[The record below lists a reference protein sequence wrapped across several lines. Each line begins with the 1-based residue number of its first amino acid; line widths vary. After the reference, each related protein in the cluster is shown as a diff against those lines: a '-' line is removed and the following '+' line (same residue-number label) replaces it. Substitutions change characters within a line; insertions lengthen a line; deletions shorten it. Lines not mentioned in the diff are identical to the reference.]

1 MDEWISEWT
10 ESCNQNIKAIVN
22 KVFSADKLHT
32 INPQRILSLRKL
44 EIDDETGLWP
54 WTSLLSL

>member
-1 MDEWISEWT
+1 M
-10 ESCNQNIKAIVN
+10 VN